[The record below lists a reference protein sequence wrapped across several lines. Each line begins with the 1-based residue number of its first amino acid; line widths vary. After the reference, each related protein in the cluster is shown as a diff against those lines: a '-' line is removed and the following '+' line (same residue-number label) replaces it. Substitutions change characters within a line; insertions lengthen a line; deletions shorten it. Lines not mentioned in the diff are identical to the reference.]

1 MSLKLVIGSRGSR
14 LAIEQSNIVKES
26 ILNLKP
32 DVDVS
37 IKIIKTKGDIL
48 LSQSV
53 QHLVDKGFFVNEIQR
68 ELVNKK
74 IDISVHSLKDLPT
87 KNEKNISI
95 NSILK
100 REDSRDVF
108 ISKDNLNPHQ
118 IPDGSII
125 ATSSNRR
132 KYQLL
137 KINPTFKVIEIRGNV
152 DTRIKKWQSGYCD
165 ALVLAY
171 AGIKRLNLSRLISY
185 VFSYDEML
193 PAAGQGAIAIETRS
207 DDFSTKKIVKNINCS
222 LTEKC
227 VSVERGVLN
236 KLGLGCNAPIAV
248 NVNVTDNV
256 VRLKLM
262 IFSISKMK
270 HISLNLE
277 RDVTEIG
284 LLIDEVL
291 SKLNKMDFKKILNE

>member
-1 MSLKLVIGSRGSR
+1 MSLKLVIGSRGSI

-26 ILNLKP
+26 ILNLQP

-222 LTEKC
+222 VTEKC

-256 VRLKLM
+256 VKLKLM
-262 IFSISKMK
+262 IFSITKMK

-277 RDVTEIG
+277 RDVAEIG
-284 LLIDEVL
+284 LLVDEVL

>member
-68 ELVNKK
+68 ELINKK

-137 KINPTFKVIEIRGNV
+137 KI
-152 DTRIKKWQSGYCD
+152 
-165 ALVLAY
+165 
-171 AGIKRLNLSRLISY
+171 
-185 VFSYDEML
+185 
-193 PAAGQGAIAIETRS
+193 
-207 DDFSTKKIVKNINCS
+207 
-222 LTEKC
+222 
-227 VSVERGVLN
+227 SVV
-236 KLGLGCNAPIAV
+236 
-248 NVNVTDNV
+248 
-256 VRLKLM
+256 
-262 IFSISKMK
+262 
-270 HISLNLE
+270 
-277 RDVTEIG
+277 
-284 LLIDEVL
+284 
-291 SKLNKMDFKKILNE
+291 

>member
-32 DVDVS
+32 DLDVS
-37 IKIIKTKGDIL
+37 IKVIKTKGDIL

-68 ELVNKK
+68 ELINKK

-222 LTEKC
+222 VTEKC

-256 VRLKLM
+256 VKLKLM
-262 IFSISKMK
+262 IFSITKMK

-277 RDVTEIG
+277 RDVAEIG
-284 LLIDEVL
+284 LLVDEVL

>member
-1 MSLKLVIGSRGSR
+1 MSLKLVIGSRGSK

-118 IPDGSII
+118 IADGSII

-284 LLIDEVL
+284 LLVDEVL

>member
-227 VSVERGVLN
+227 VLVERGVLN

-262 IFSISKMK
+262 IFSITKMK
-270 HISLNLE
+270 HVSLNLE
-277 RDVTEIG
+277 RDVAEIG
-284 LLIDEVL
+284 LLVDEVL

>member
-1 MSLKLVIGSRGSR
+1 MSLKLVIGSRGSK

>member
-68 ELVNKK
+68 ELINKK

-227 VSVERGVLN
+227 VLVERGVLN

-262 IFSISKMK
+262 IFSITKMK

-277 RDVTEIG
+277 RDVAEIG
-284 LLIDEVL
+284 LLVDEVL

>member
-227 VSVERGVLN
+227 VLVERGVLN

-284 LLIDEVL
+284 LLVDEVL

>member
-32 DVDVS
+32 DVNVS

-227 VSVERGVLN
+227 VLVERGVLN

-284 LLIDEVL
+284 LLVDEVL

>member
-14 LAIEQSNIVKES
+14 LAVEQSNIVKES

-32 DVDVS
+32 DVEVS

-68 ELVNKK
+68 ELVSKK

-87 KNEKNISI
+87 KNEKNISV

-108 ISKDNLNPHQ
+108 ISKDNLDPYQ
-118 IPDGSII
+118 IPDGSTI

-185 VFSYDEML
+185 VFSFDEML

-207 DDFSTKKIVKNINCS
+207 DDFSTKKIVENINCS
-222 LTEKC
+222 VTEKC

-248 NVNVTDNV
+248 NVNVINNV
-256 VRLKLM
+256 VKLKLM

-270 HISLNLE
+270 HICLNLE
-277 RDVTEIG
+277 RDVAEIG
-284 LLIDEVL
+284 LLVDEVL
-291 SKLNKMDFKKILNE
+291 SKLDKLDFKKILNE

>member
-68 ELVNKK
+68 ELINKK

-87 KNEKNISI
+87 KNEKNTSI

-227 VSVERGVLN
+227 VLVERGVLN

-262 IFSISKMK
+262 IFSITKMK

-277 RDVTEIG
+277 RDVAEIG
-284 LLIDEVL
+284 LLVDEVL

>member
-108 ISKDNLNPHQ
+108 ISKDNLNPYQ
-118 IPDGSII
+118 IPDGSVI

-152 DTRIKKWQSGYCD
+152 DTRIKKWQTGYCD

-222 LTEKC
+222 VTEKC

-248 NVNVTDNV
+248 NVNVIDNIV
-256 VRLKLM
+256 KLKLM

-277 RDVTEIG
+277 RDVAEIG
-284 LLIDEVL
+284 LLVDEVL

>member
-26 ILNLKP
+26 ILNLKL

-171 AGIKRLNLSRLISY
+171 AGIKRLNLSRLTSY

-227 VSVERGVLN
+227 VLVERGVLN

-262 IFSISKMK
+262 IFSITKMK

-277 RDVTEIG
+277 RDVAEIG
-284 LLIDEVL
+284 LLVDEVL

>member
-284 LLIDEVL
+284 LLVDEVL